1 MRVLGEEAV
10 KDPTAVEARVNREI
24 AERKQT
30 HEDMNEERKLTKEQ
44 RQEKLAQQQDGDA
57 AKGIF
62 VTVYRIDNLA
72 NGRHRFKIS
81 KNAEQDALTGV
92 CIMHPKFNLVIVEGG
107 KHSIQHYK
115 KLMLNR
121 INWTENDGPNAVR
134 EGNREALAKWLE
146 AEDENG
152 ELKDLSLNT
161 CQLVFEGEEKQR
173 AFKKWLGA
181 RVCQTDAE
189 AKAVLTRAKMDS
201 FWNLAKSKKE

>member
-1 MRVLGEEAV
+1 MRS
-10 KDPTAVEARVNREI
+10 
-24 AERKQT
+24 
-30 HEDMNEERKLTKEQ
+30 RKLTKEQ
-44 RQEKLAQQQDGDA
+44 RQEKLAQQREGNA

-81 KNAEQDALTGV
+81 KNTEQDVLTGV

-107 KHSIQHYK
+107 KRSIQHYK

-121 INWTENDGPNAVR
+121 INWTGDDGPNAVR

-146 AEDENG
+146 AEDENS

-161 CQLVFEGEEKQR
+161 CQLVFEGEEK
-173 AFKKWLGA
+173 
-181 RVCQTDAE
+181 
-189 AKAVLTRAKMDS
+189 
-201 FWNLAKSKKE
+201 